1 MDEGDLKQKKSAL
14 RKDVLARRDAI
25 SVDERRL
32 ADEKAASWALSAFG
46 VVCRASIETGGLS
59 GQSRRKIIPHEPQI
73 IGLFW
78 PIRSE
83 IDCLPLARSLR
94 AEGLTLALP
103 FCLSETEMEFRR
115 WDENAELISAG
126 FGTRAPSSDAE
137 VVVPDVVLMPLA
149 GFDAERN
156 RLGYGAGFY
165 DRYLGRFEKEGREIF
180 RAGYAYASQQLDN
193 VPTGLYDLS
202 MNIVI
207 TDQGFV

>member
-1 MDEGDLKQKKSAL
+1 MDEGDLKQRKESL
-14 RKDVLARRDAI
+14 RRQVLARRDAMRT
-25 SVDERRL
+25 DERHI
-32 ADEKAASWALSAFG
+32 ANQKATDWALSAFG
-46 VVCRASIETGGLS
+46 VVCRTSIETGGVS
-59 GQSRRKIIPHEPQI
+59 GQARRKIIPHSPHV

-103 FCLSETEMEFRR
+103 FCLTETEMEFRL
-115 WDENAELISAG
+115 WEEETELVAAG
-126 FGTRAPSSDAE
+126 FGTRAPSSEAAR
-137 VVVPDVVLMPLA
+137 VVPDVVLMPLA
-149 GFDAERN
+149 GFDAKRN

-165 DRYLGRFEKEGREIF
+165 DRYLGKYEQEGREIF
-180 RAGYAYASQQLDN
+180 RAGFAYACQQLDN

-207 TDQGFV
+207 TDQGLI